1 LVPVAGGSAPRWLG
15 GRYRLHY
22 RPPLEPVVHCQLL
35 IGLFEFKLN
44 HLNMNLV
51 V

>member
-1 LVPVAGGSAPRWLG
+1 VCLREGVVSTLLVLVGSARSGGSSWTVMR
-15 GRYRLHY
+15 
-22 RPPLEPVVHCQLL
+22 CQLL
-35 IGLFEFKLN
+35 IGLFEFKFD